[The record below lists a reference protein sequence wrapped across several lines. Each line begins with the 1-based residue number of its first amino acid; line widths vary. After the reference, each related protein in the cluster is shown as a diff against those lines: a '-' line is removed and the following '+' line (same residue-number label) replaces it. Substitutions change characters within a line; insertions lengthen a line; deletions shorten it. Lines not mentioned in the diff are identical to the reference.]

1 MYVYNPANFNVTRA
15 VYASKIEQV
24 SNFPTANSQNFNSV
38 IEGGVYNILTGN
50 YIGTLNSSPGLYGT
64 MMVETGGNF
73 ITQTVTSHEAAVYTR
88 SYYNGVLFVGGFDS
102 VSRLFSKI
110 QYAKIINLDIITFTS
125 SDDKDIELTII
136 EAEELYLKLSLDYET
151 KRLNYKEQKRIIENS

>member
-50 YIGTLNSSPGLYGT
+50 YIGTLNSPPGLYGT

-88 SYYNGVLFVGGFDS
+88 SYYNGVWTAWNRVDGAG
-102 VSRLFSKI
+102 
-110 QYAKIINLDIITFTS
+110 TS
-125 SDDKDIELTII
+125 IGVNQTWVYVT
-136 EAEELYLKLSLDYET
+136 A
-151 KRLNYKEQKRIIENS
+151 

>member
-1 MYVYNPANFNVTRA
+1 MKHFIGKDGQIFAFEEDGSQDDLITEDLKELSDDEFKELTKPKKEVLIQEELNKLKYSFESIYKESVEFN
-15 VYASKIEQV
+15 
-24 SNFPTANSQNFNSV
+24 
-38 IEGGVYNILTGN
+38 GN
-50 YIGTLNSSPGLYGT
+50 
-64 MMVETGGNF
+64 
-73 ITQTVTSHEAAVYTR
+73 
-88 SYYNGVLFVGGFDS
+88 LFVGGFDS